1 MVEGLGM
8 FFIVILSVSL
18 ALFSPLVV
26 PSHSLAL
33 SLSLSLSLSVSLFV
47 SLCLSLASH
56 NHSKRTL
63 CMMQVN
69 DNELSP
75 RAPYPQPLCRQP
87 STVNF
92 SLNAYTATLSTGK
105 P

>member
-33 SLSLSLSLSVSLFV
+33 SLSLSLSLCL
-47 SLCLSLASH
+47 SLCLPLSLS
-56 NHSKRTL
+56 R
-63 CMMQVN
+63 
-69 DNELSP
+69 
-75 RAPYPQPLCRQP
+75 
-87 STVNF
+87 
-92 SLNAYTATLSTGK
+92 
-105 P
+105 